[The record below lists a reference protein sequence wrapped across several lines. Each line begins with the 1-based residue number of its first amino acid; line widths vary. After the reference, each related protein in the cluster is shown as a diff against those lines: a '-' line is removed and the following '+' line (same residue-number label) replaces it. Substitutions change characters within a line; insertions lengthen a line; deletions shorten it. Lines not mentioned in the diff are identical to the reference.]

1 MSDLVNNLLGP
12 LDKRACLY
20 FYILSAIFLFFFIL
34 LILGGI
40 IHLVKKR
47 GQVNYVTVLQAVV
60 LVFNSFLAYFINR
73 LFYSMCA
80 RSLA

>member
-1 MSDLVNNLLGP
+1 MSDLLANLLKP
-12 LDKRACLY
+12 LDKRSCLY
-20 FYILSAIFLFFFIL
+20 FYVLSAFFLFIFII

-40 IHLVKKR
+40 VYLVRKR
-47 GQVNYVTVLQAVV
+47 GQISYIAGLHGVILF
-60 LVFNSFLAYFINR
+60 FNAFLAYFINR